1 MPVRGV
7 GAKAL
12 ELAHQECS
20 DIVAALIPGTDV
32 HEGVHTARKGI
43 RRLRALLRLF
53 DGTAL
58 DLATEDQR
66 LRRIGKGLSA
76 LRDSHVVVDSA
87 RWMEKKR
94 QGLPWG
100 ALLRRLEVRREHV
113 LAAELLKDPGFL
125 RRRTAVQK
133 VAELLRMQ
141 PWAEVKA
148 DAIWAGY
155 KRSARRLVKA
165 QKKAAGSE
173 DAEVLHRWRRT
184 VRRLRMQIEAMQR
197 LGMDVSSAGKAKKAV
212 GNAKVLRQL
221 SDSLGRRQDL
231 RMLRNLVRGMT
242 GIEQRKLLLAA
253 IDEELDRALPK

>member
-1 MPVRGV
+1 M
-7 GAKAL
+7 
-12 ELAHQECS
+12 
-20 DIVAALIPGTDV
+20 
-32 HEGVHTARKGI
+32 
-43 RRLRALLRLF
+43 RALLRLF